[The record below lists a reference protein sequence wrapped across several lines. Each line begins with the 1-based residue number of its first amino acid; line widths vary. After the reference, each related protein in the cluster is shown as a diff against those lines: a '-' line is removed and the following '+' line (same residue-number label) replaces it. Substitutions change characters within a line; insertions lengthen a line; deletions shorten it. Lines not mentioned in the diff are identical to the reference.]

1 MIRWQIPMLY
11 DHKFTE
17 TVKFFQKAIVL
28 HPQDSKRF
36 LILKR
41 SSTDPMRPNTWDLP
55 GGNVHFGEKHDISLL
70 REVKEE
76 TNLDVKIVKPLQVVT
91 NYIKKAE
98 DEQYIIFIGFL
109 ATTNTTEV
117 VLSHEHTEYTWSTK
131 DEFLGMVSSEFL
143 QNLVRESAF
152 S

>member
-1 MIRWQIPMLY
+1 MKSNPHPY
-11 DHKFTE
+11 KFTE

-28 HPQDSKRF
+28 YPHDPKRF

-41 SSTDPMRPNTWDLP
+41 SSTDTMRPNTWDLP

-76 TNLDVKIVKPLQVVT
+76 TYLDVKILKPLQVVT
-91 NYIKKAE
+91 NYIEKEE

-117 VLSHEHTEYTWSTK
+117 VLSHEHTEYKWSTK
-131 DEFLGMVSSEFL
+131 DEFLEMESSEFL
-143 QNLVRESAF
+143 QNLVKEYVS